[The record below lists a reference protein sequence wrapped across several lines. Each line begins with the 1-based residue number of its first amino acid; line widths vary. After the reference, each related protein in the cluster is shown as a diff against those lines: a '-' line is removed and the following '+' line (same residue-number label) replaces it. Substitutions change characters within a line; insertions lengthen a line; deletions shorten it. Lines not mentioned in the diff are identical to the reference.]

1 MGETTIAIDTKEN
14 TIRAGRT
21 EIEAS
26 GEIEVKEGRVF
37 VPLRNWGTILKA
49 CGYQV
54 GETDIQWDA
63 KTKTATIRVGEETLD
78 VEEIKEKPVITGEGK
93 AATFAMSLTEKY
105 DEIENIGGGYFL
117 AEKYPEKGVGL
128 GEQIGS
134 PGNTY
139 YLLDSTGNEQLKFES
154 NTIRGLESIGEGYF
168 LVRNKDRTQADTI
181 IDQSGNTIFTT
192 SYNLSPFSERLAVI
206 SDKDRCG
213 FVDPTG
219 KLVIPMKY
227 YEAKSCSEGLAAVA
241 VEFPFVETSSGVKL
255 NNKWGYVDKTGAL
268 VIEAKYQG
276 CEPFR
281 DGMARVRMNNKFGY
295 IDKEGNEVIPCQY
308 RWGGYFRNGVT
319 YVTEEDG
326 WKTWLIDQTGK
337 KLKLITEGKYVS
349 YRDDSFENN
358 RKLKNGVLQKEE
370 IVEYGNTHS
379 HVVSLYDE
387 TGEISYETYQ
397 LKKGLSEGLSPVMD
411 NETHK
416 YGYVGESGVQIIAP
430 AFDKAEPFRDGYAV
444 VANEITK
451 SNGELDV
458 EWGIIQHP
466 NL

>member
-1 MGETTIAIDTKEN
+1 M
-14 TIRAGRT
+14 
-21 EIEAS
+21 
-26 GEIEVKEGRVF
+26 
-37 VPLRNWGTILKA
+37 
-49 CGYQV
+49 
-54 GETDIQWDA
+54 
-63 KTKTATIRVGEETLD
+63 
-78 VEEIKEKPVITGEGK
+78 
-93 AATFAMSLTEKY
+93 
-105 DEIENIGGGYFL
+105 
-117 AEKYPEKGVGL
+117 
-128 GEQIGS
+128 
-134 PGNTY
+134 
-139 YLLDSTGNEQLKFES
+139 
-154 NTIRGLESIGEGYF
+154 
-168 LVRNKDRTQADTI
+168 
-181 IDQSGNTIFTT
+181 
-192 SYNLSPFSERLAVI
+192 
-206 SDKDRCG
+206 
-213 FVDPTG
+213 DPTG
-219 KLVIPMKY
+219 KLVIPVEY
-227 YEAKSCSEGLAAVA
+227 YEAKSFSEGLTAVA

-281 DGMARVRMNNKFGY
+281 DGMARVRMDNKFGY

-337 KLKLITEGKYVS
+337 KLKLITEGKYVR

-370 IVEYGNTHS
+370 IVEYGNTYS

-397 LKKGLSEGLSPVMD
+397 LKKGLSEGLSPIMD

-416 YGYVGESGVQIIAP
+416 YGYVDENGVQIIAP

-444 VANEITK
+444 VSNEITK